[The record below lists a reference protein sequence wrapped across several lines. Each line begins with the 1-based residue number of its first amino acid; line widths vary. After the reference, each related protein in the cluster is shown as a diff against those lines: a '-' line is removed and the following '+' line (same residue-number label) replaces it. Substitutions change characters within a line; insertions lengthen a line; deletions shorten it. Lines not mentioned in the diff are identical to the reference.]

1 MSLVDSLLKA
11 DIAKVTELPA
21 DEVEIKRLSKIIGS
35 RFAVKVRAIN
45 GNRYTEIQKSV
56 LNIGSKGKSDFDIA
70 KAKTLTVLEG
80 LVEPDMRD
88 KELLKQFKAVT
99 PKEAINKIFLPGE
112 IDRIYKKITELCGY
126 DDEDGNKSEEDVEEI
141 KN

>member
-21 DEVEIKRLSKIIGS
+21 DEVEIKRLSKITGS

-56 LNIGSKGKSDFDIA
+56 VNVGKNGKSNVDMG
-70 KAKTLTVLEG
+70 KAIVLTTLEG
-80 LVEPDMRD
+80 IVEPDLRD

-99 PKEAINKIFLPGE
+99 PKEALNKIFLAGE
-112 IDRIYKKITELCGY
+112 VNKIYKKITELCGY
-126 DDEDGNKSEEDVEEI
+126 DDEDDGNEEDIEEI

>member
-21 DEVEIKRLSKIIGS
+21 DEVEIKRLSKITGS

-80 LVEPDMRD
+80 IVEPDMRD

-126 DDEDGNKSEEDVEEI
+126 DDEDDGNEDDIEEI